1 MSVRFRDYDHFA
13 REVLRTRYGPMTSAA
28 EDIADEMYQQD
39 FTDDFD
45 TLFDDADDEEQE

>member
-1 MSVRFRDYDHFA
+1 MSVRFRDYEHFA

-39 FTDDFD
+39 FGDDLD
-45 TLFDDADDEEQE
+45 LFDEVDDDEE